1 MPESDLGQLSTLL
14 VYGAMAAYTVAL
26 VGFAVDLSGLRDRGP
41 AGRRRRAVGI
51 AMSTTWVAAGLHLA
65 GLLVRAVAAGRVPW
79 ANMYEFSLLSTF
91 IAVAVF
97 LGLQRGRDLRVLGT
111 FVTGPVLLS
120 LGVAVS
126 VLYVKADGVQPA
138 LASYWLVI
146 HVSIATIA
154 SGVLAVAA
162 VLSLLQLVQERAEL
176 RRASGDAGTGTGLD
190 AVPGGAAGPRE
201 DGTPLAGTPLPGTAA
216 AGGVGTVEAP
226 AATRTG
232 LWGRLL
238 ESLPVSGELERLS
251 FRLNA
256 VGFMLW
262 TFTIIAGAI
271 WAEHAWGRPWGWDPK
286 EVWSFVVWVIYAAYL
301 HARATRG
308 WEGRRS
314 AYLSLAGFAA
324 ILVNYFVVNLVFTG
338 LHSYSGLG

>member
-41 AGRRRRAVGI
+41 VGRRRRAVGI

-146 HVSIATIA
+146 HVSVATIA

-162 VLSLLQLVQERAEL
+162 VLSLLQLFQERAEL
-176 RRASGDAGTGTGLD
+176 RRAGSAAPAVDDNTRTTGAGDLPAGTGTD
-190 AVPGGAAGPRE
+190 AGP
-201 DGTPLAGTPLPGTAA
+201 A
-216 AGGVGTVEAP
+216 VGEAP
-226 AATRTG
+226 AGAVATAEAPAPPRTG

-238 ESLPVSGELERLS
+238 ESLPASGELERLS